1 MRRPSLLAAG
11 AVAAVGLFAA
21 GLAVAAPGGSGSS
34 TKFITKLNAR
44 SETPRPKGAT
54 LANGLFTAN
63 LSGSSLT
70 WRLTFS
76 RLTGRALAAH
86 IHLGKRGVAGPVAV
100 PLCGPC
106 VSGVH
111 KTSKLTSSVR
121 AALMSGR
128 AYVNVH
134 TAKNPAGEIRGQVA
148 GGRPGVAASTT
159 TTTETQPTTTDDG
172 GYGGYGGYGG

>member
-1 MRRPSLLAAG
+1 V
-11 AVAAVGLFAA
+11 VAAVGLFAA
-21 GLAVAAPGGSGSS
+21 GLAVAASGGSGSS
-34 TKFITKLNAR
+34 TKFISKLNAR

-54 LANGLFTAN
+54 LATGLFTAT

-76 RLTGRALAAH
+76 RLTGKALAAH
-86 IHLGKRGVAGPVAV
+86 IHLGKAGVAGPVAL

-111 KTSKLTSSVR
+111 KRSKLTARVK

-148 GGRPGVAASTT
+148 GGRPGVAVS
-159 TTTETQPTTTDDG
+159 TTTETQPTTTDGG
-172 GYGGYGGYGG
+172 GYGGYGG

>member
-1 MRRPSLLAAG
+1 MRRPSLLVAG

-21 GLAVAAPGGSGSS
+21 GLAVAASGGSGSA

-54 LANGLFTAN
+54 LATGLFTAT

-76 RLTGRALAAH
+76 RLTGKALAAH
-86 IHLGKRGVAGPVAV
+86 IHLGRAGVAGPVAV

-111 KTSKLTSSVR
+111 KTSKLTSRVKT
-121 AALMSGR
+121 ALMSGR

-148 GGRPGVAASTT
+148 GGRPAAVATT
-159 TTTETQPTTTDDG
+159 TPPQTQPTTTDDG

>member
-1 MRRPSLLAAG
+1 MRRPSLLVAG
-11 AVAAVGLFAA
+11 VVAAVGLFAA
-21 GLAVAAPGGSGSS
+21 GLAVAASGSSGSS
-34 TKFITKLNAR
+34 TKFVTKLAAR

-54 LANGLFTAN
+54 RATGLFTAT
-63 LSGSSLT
+63 LTGSSLA
-70 WRLTFS
+70 WRLTYS
-76 RLTGRALAAH
+76 RLTGKALAAH
-86 IHLGKRGVAGPVAV
+86 IHLGKPGVAGPVAV

-111 KTSKLTSSVR
+111 KTSKLTSRVK

-148 GGRPGVAASTT
+148 GGRPAAGAA

-172 GYGGYGGYGG
+172 GYGGYGG

>member
-1 MRRPSLLAAG
+1 MRRPSLLVAG

-21 GLAVAAPGGSGSS
+21 GLAVAASGGCGSA

-44 SETPRPKGAT
+44 SETPRPKGAALGT
-54 LANGLFTAN
+54 GLFTASMTGSL
-63 LSGSSLT
+63 LS
-70 WRLTFS
+70 WRLSFS
-76 RLTGRALAAH
+76 RLTGKALAAH
-86 IHLGKRGVAGPVAV
+86 IHLGRPGVAGPVAV

-111 KTSKLTSSVR
+111 KTSKLTSRVK
-121 AALMSGR
+121 AALLSGR

-148 GGRPGVAASTT
+148 GGRPAAVA

-172 GYGGYGGYGG
+172 GYGGYGGYG